1 MIPTNDWP
9 LPVKIKICGVT
20 SPETAVHAMNAGA
33 TAIGLM
39 FYPPSKRNLMI
50 EQAVAINRVIKP
62 FVSRVGVVVNP
73 QRESLTTILDS
84 VELDY
89 IQFHGD
95 EPAEFCRS
103 FGLPYIKAARVG
115 RTLDLPLIE
124 EQYPDARA
132 ILLDSQADGVYGGS
146 GQSFDWRSV
155 PCQGRKPVVLAGG
168 LTPGNVEQA
177 ISLVRPYAVDVS
189 SGVETD
195 GRKDLQKIT
204 RFCANVLNGCQ
215 RPRQSPEAGTVR

>member
-1 MIPTNDWP
+1 MVEYDMIPTNDRP

-33 TAIGLM
+33 DAIGLM
-39 FYPPSKRNLMI
+39 FYPPSKRNLTI
-50 EQAVAINRVIKP
+50 EQAVSINRVIRP
-62 FVSRVGVVVNP
+62 FVSQVGVVVNP
-73 QRESLTTILDS
+73 QRSSLTAILDS
-84 VELDY
+84 VHLDY

-103 FGLPYIKAARVG
+103 FGLPYIKAVRVG
-115 RTLDLPLIE
+115 QTLDLSLIE
-124 EQYPDARA
+124 DQYPDARA

-146 GQSFDWRSV
+146 GQSFDWGAV
-155 PCQGRKPVVLAGG
+155 QFPGRKPVVLAGG
-168 LTPGNVEQA
+168 LTPGNVGQA
-177 ISLVRPYAVDVS
+177 ISVVRPYAVDVS

-204 RFCANVLNGCQ
+204 RFCVNVLNCHPQ
-215 RPRQSPEAGTVR
+215 